1 MKTIRTHNHIV
12 ICGWNNTAEFFL
24 KALLEKQVSEMDI
37 CIVINATPD
46 FFERLESRFPTLSL
60 KFVRG
65 DAIQEETLKRAS
77 VDTSAQVIILADEQ
91 LDPSVA
97 DDHSIIVAN
106 AVHYLTKNDKIT
118 VQLVNPENRSMLQR
132 LGIRN
137 IIIWDD
143 IGGYILANSIAD
155 NNYLAVFC
163 QLVQDKQ
170 NHLQTQKI
178 PSDFIGKSFGDL
190 SDYYYRECGYLLLGL
205 LTKEPGL
212 ELSSIFTEDISGI
225 DQFIQYALTKSQ
237 KKIRE
242 EKSNIRWKPEKDVQ
256 LQKNDYAIL
265 MI

>member
-1 MKTIRTHNHIV
+1 
-12 ICGWNNTAEFFL
+12 
-24 KALLEKQVSEMDI
+24 
-37 CIVINATPD
+37 
-46 FFERLESRFPTLSL
+46 
-60 KFVRG
+60 
-65 DAIQEETLKRAS
+65 
-77 VDTSAQVIILADEQ
+77 
-91 LDPSVA
+91 
-97 DDHSIIVAN
+97 
-106 AVHYLTKNDKIT
+106 
-118 VQLVNPENRSMLQR
+118 MLQR

-178 PSDFIGKSFGDL
+178 PSDFIGRVWGL
-190 SDYYYRECGYLLLGL
+190 IRLLLSGMRL
-205 LTKEPGL
+205 FTFRIINQRTGSGA
-212 ELSSIFTEDISGI
+212 SSIFTEDISGI